1 MRRVPRV
8 LPLAFGLLVGAFPA
22 SRARGADS
30 GPELTV
36 PRAEGLVLD
45 GKPTEAA
52 WAGAAVLPAE
62 DVAGV
67 KPTVKLLVGGG
78 RLWILVD
85 VPEDVG
91 FPSGVKGFLVVEG
104 AKEVGDR
111 LAFSYTPQEVRG
123 PRFTARGPKGVGR
136 VFYPLEGAA
145 DLSQDD
151 RFTAELSI
159 PLAALDLPTD
169 ATGLRL
175 ALAVATRI
183 PNRVSAAPPG
193 SAFESDERF
202 ARLRAPE
209 GGWGAATAADD
220 PKAAAARVAADAADA
235 ARLAAWG
242 QFVGA
247 QRTGGVTK
255 EKARELLVKPLD
267 EAIAARPDLAVLL
280 VFRGNLLRQLGDD
293 EGAKAAYAA
302 ALAVVPFL
310 REAQWA
316 VDEAQIV
323 AWTERP
329 DTEPSDYEAA
339 FARAAAD
346 AAKNRP
352 GSPAGR
358 AVEGLLRYWRGDFAR
373 AQELLDPIVAQYPVD
388 DGIAEVAR
396 AAHRYADAWPIE
408 LGLRAK
414 DADRELPR
422 VRIVTSK
429 GPVLLELFED
439 QAPNTVANFLWL
451 AKAGFYDGTGFHRAI
466 PFFVVQ
472 GGDPFSK
479 TKDDPRAGAGGPGY
493 AIPSEPA
500 KATKRLPF
508 RGVIALA
515 QSGEGK
521 DTEGSQFFLTTGTA
535 AHLEEG
541 FSVFG
546 RILEGQETVDRLVRG
561 DRVEKVEIVRARD
574 HAYRPTTVAGTPAP
588 DPVPSEMKP
597 KGRR

>member
-1 MRRVPRV
+1 MRRVPRA

-22 SRARGADS
+22 SRARAADM

-52 WAGAAVLPAE
+52 WASAAVLPAE

-91 FPSGVKGFLVVEG
+91 FPSGLKGFLVVEG
-104 AKEVGDR
+104 AKGVGDR
-111 LAFSYTPQEVRG
+111 LAFSYAPQEVRG

-136 VFYPLEGAA
+136 VPYPLEGAA
-145 DLSQDD
+145 DLTQDD
-151 RFTAELSI
+151 RFTAEVSI

-175 ALAVATRI
+175 ALAVATRV
-183 PNRVSAAPPG
+183 PNRVSVAPPG

-209 GGWGAATAADD
+209 GGWGAASAADD

-247 QRTGGVTK
+247 QRSGGVTK

-267 EAIAARPDLAVLL
+267 EALAARPDLAVLL

-293 EGAKAAYAA
+293 AGAKTAYAA
-302 ALAVVPFL
+302 ALAVVPYL

-339 FARAAAD
+339 FAKAAAD
-346 AAKNRP
+346 AAKSPPRLARRPSRRGAAPLLARRLRP
-352 GSPAGR
+352 GAGAARPDRRAVPRRRRDRRGRAGR
-358 AVEGLLRYWRGDFAR
+358 APLRRRLADRAGPARQGRRPRAASGAHRHVEGARAARALRGPGAQHRRELPLAGEGGLLRRD
-373 AQELLDPIVAQYPVD
+373 
-388 DGIAEVAR
+388 
-396 AAHRYADAWPIE
+396 
-408 LGLRAK
+408 
-414 DADRELPR
+414 
-422 VRIVTSK
+422 T
-429 GPVLLELFED
+429 
-439 QAPNTVANFLWL
+439 T
-451 AKAGFYDGTGFHRAI
+451 FHRVV
-466 PFFVVQ
+466 PFFMVQ

-479 TKDDPRAGAGGPGY
+479 AKDDARTGKGGPGY
-493 AIPSEPA
+493 AIPTEPA

-515 QSGEGK
+515 SLGQ

-546 RILEGQETVDRLVRG
+546 RILEGQETVERLVRG
-561 DRVEKVEIVRARD
+561 DRVEKVEVVRARD

-588 DPVPSEMKP
+588 DPVPTVTEP
-597 KGRR
+597 KVPR